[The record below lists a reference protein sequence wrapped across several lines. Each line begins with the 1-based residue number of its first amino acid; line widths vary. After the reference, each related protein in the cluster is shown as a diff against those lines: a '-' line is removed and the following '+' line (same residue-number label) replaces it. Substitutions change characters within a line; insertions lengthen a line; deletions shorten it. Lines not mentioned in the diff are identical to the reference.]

1 MMLFLIVRY
10 EERGKELKVSHY
22 ASAAAV
28 YNGNL
33 PYYNGNLPYYKDN
46 LPYIIATCLYSQH

>member
-1 MMLFLIVRY
+1 MVEKINYLKFG
-10 EERGKELKVSHY
+10 EKGKELKVPYY

-33 PYYNGNLPYYKDN
+33 L
-46 LPYIIATCLYSQH
+46 YIKATCLNLP